1 LLNNIPYYH
10 PSSTEWVV
18 FVHGAGGSSAIWYKQ
33 IRAFKEK
40 YNVVLLD
47 LRGHGKS
54 KISDGKTKYTFDLIT
69 SDIIEVL
76 DFLKIEK
83 AHFVGVS
90 LGAILIINSVKNH
103 ASRIQSIVFSGA
115 IVKLNTISNVLIVFG
130 NAFKSIIPYMILYRF
145 FAYIIMPYRK
155 HRESRNLFITEAK
168 KVGSKEFVR
177 WYQLTAKLPLL
188 LARFRESELKIPTLY
203 IMGSEDHLYL
213 PSVKQLVKK
222 QPASQLIIVENSGHV
237 VNVQEPI
244 IFNTKALS
252 FLKQQKIN

>member
-54 KISDGKTKYTFDLIT
+54 KINDGKTKYTFDLIT
-69 SDIIEVL
+69 NDIIEVL
-76 DFLKIEK
+76 DFLKIKK

-90 LGAILIINSVKNH
+90 LGAIVIVNSIRNH
-103 ASRIQSIVFSGA
+103 TNRIQSIVFSGA
-115 IVKLNTISNVLIVFG
+115 IVKLNAISRILITFG
-130 NAFKSIIPYMILYRF
+130 KIFKDIVPYMILYRF

-168 KVGSKEFVR
+168 KVGGKEFVK
-177 WYQLTAKLPLL
+177 WYQLTSKLPSV
-188 LARFRESELKIPTLY
+188 LARFRNSELKVPTLY

-213 PSVKQLVKK
+213 PSVKELVKK
-222 QPASQLIIVENSGHV
+222 HAMSQLIIVENSGHV
-237 VNVQEPI
+237 VNVENPV

-252 FLKQQKIN
+252 FLEQHKV